1 MPDLYFNRVPS
12 LPATDDGSAKPLAE
26 DLNTRSGDG
35 EDVTW
40 DVDMAGTDGVPAE
53 AGPDARPVMAGPED
67 EPEFAEA
74 DAFLPASPE
83 TASAPGRIRRAG
95 PGSERGSAVTGMLRE
110 RRSTRGCG
118 RDPLVMAG
126 SAGDSRVP
134 AAMRLLVQGKGYL
147 GRLGL
152 SGGAEGL

>member
-53 AGPDARPVMAGPED
+53 AGPDAEPVIAGPEG

-83 TASAPGRIRRAG
+83 TASAPGLGVQLQAAGLGTAGQPG
-95 PGSERGSAVTGMLRE
+95 PGATARG
-110 RRSTRGCG
+110 
-118 RDPLVMAG
+118 
-126 SAGDSRVP
+126 
-134 AAMRLLVQGKGYL
+134 
-147 GRLGL
+147 
-152 SGGAEGL
+152 